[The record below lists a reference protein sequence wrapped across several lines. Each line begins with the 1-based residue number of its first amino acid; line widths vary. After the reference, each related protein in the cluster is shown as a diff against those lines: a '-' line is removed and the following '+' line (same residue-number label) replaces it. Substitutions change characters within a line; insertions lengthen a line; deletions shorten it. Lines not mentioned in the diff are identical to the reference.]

1 MFSTLLDLVANR
13 FDITKGWASENLKR
27 HCEVDDMGTV
37 NLKICL
43 LLDINIS
50 YS

>member
-13 FDITKGWASENLKR
+13 FDIIKGQASENLKSD
-27 HCEVDDMGTV
+27 CEVDDMGTV